1 MATTQSLM
9 ARLLNTPD
17 LPAIVPRLPPE
28 VLHRVILACG
38 LEDCSEFVALA
49 TPAQL
54 GRVLDLDL
62 WRARTPGTE
71 ERLDPDRFGV
81 WLEVLLEAGTD
92 VAADKLAGLEL
103 DLVVGGIAQH
113 IAVFDVVAATP
124 YIMLDGEE
132 MQAPMSGRTR
142 AAEIGGYVIET
153 RRTSAWDAILQLLAF
168 LAAERPEFFHRLMR
182 GCVRLSSG
190 TREEDASHDLLED
203 AEQHVFDLASGR
215 EGRREREGYVTPQ
228 QAHAFLRSARAL
240 KLDADA
246 PTRNAAARAYFRAFE
261 PVLPEV
267 AAPSAQA
274 PEGAPAE
281 PPVEPVLEVL
291 REAGVLAA
299 APRLLPAAGDP
310 PSSRLAQIETH
321 AASHPECA
329 EDLAYLANVIVAG
342 CSVQGRPFTEREAG
356 DAVAATCNLGLE
368 NWPSGWPD
376 RDLLTA
382 FQIGWVV
389 LQRDVCTY
397 VSQRL
402 VEVLGAIGCSDRE
415 TLLELDRLRRNLI
428 RYLADGEPWRA
439 RDSLD
444 VILALDP
451 PAWAAL
457 LGLIDQ
463 FPVRHV
469 AVTASGRHYRTID
482 PTAFSFVAGNADIAE
497 VRAFMESLPSALA

>member
-1 MATTQSLM
+1 MANTQSLL

-28 VLHRVILACG
+28 VLHRVIQTCG
-38 LEDCSEFVALA
+38 LEDCGEFVALA

-54 GRVLDLDL
+54 GRVFDLDL

-71 ERLDPDRFGV
+71 ERFDSDRFGV
-81 WLEVLLEAGTD
+81 WLEVLLDAGPD
-92 VAADKLAGLEL
+92 VAADTLAGLDL
-103 DLVVGGIAQH
+103 ALVVGGIAQH

-124 YIMLDGEE
+124 YTMLDGQE

-153 RRTSAWDAILQLLAF
+153 RRASAWDAIHQLLAF
-168 LAAERPEFFHRLMR
+168 LAEERPAYFHRLMR
-182 GCVRLSSG
+182 GCVRLSNG
-190 TREEDASHDLLED
+190 AHEEDASNDLLED
-203 AEQHVFDLASGR
+203 AEQHLFDLASRR

-246 PTRNAAARAYFRAFE
+246 PERGPVARAYFRAFE
-261 PVLPEV
+261 PALPDG
-267 AAPSAQA
+267 AATPAQA
-274 PEGAPAE
+274 PEAA
-281 PPVEPVLEVL
+281 PVEMVLEVL
-291 REAGVLAA
+291 REAGVLAP
-299 APRLLPAAGDP
+299 APRALLEAGSLAP
-310 PSSRLAQIETH
+310 SRLAAIEAH
-321 AASHPECA
+321 VASHPECS

-342 CSVQGRPFTEREAG
+342 CSVQGRRFTEREAG
-356 DAVAATCNLGLE
+356 NGVAATCNLGLE
-368 NWPSGWPD
+368 HWPSGWGD
-376 RDLLTA
+376 RDLLIA

-402 VEVLGAIGCSDRE
+402 VELLATIACTDREIVLG
-415 TLLELDRLRRNLI
+415 LDRLRRNLI
-428 RYLADGEPWRA
+428 RHLANAEPWRA

-457 LGLIDQ
+457 LGLIDEL
-463 FPVRHV
+463 PVLH
-469 AVTASGRHYRTID
+469 AAIGASGRNDRTINPID
-482 PTAFSFVAGNADIAE
+482 FAFVAGKADIEA
-497 VRAFMESLPSALA
+497 VREFMQSLPSALA